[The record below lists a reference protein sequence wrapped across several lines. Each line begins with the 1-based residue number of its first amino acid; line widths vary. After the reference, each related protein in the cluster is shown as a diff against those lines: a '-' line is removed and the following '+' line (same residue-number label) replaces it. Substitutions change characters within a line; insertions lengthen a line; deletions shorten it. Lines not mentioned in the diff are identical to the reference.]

1 MNTSIIRSIAVL
13 AALAASPAAFAY
25 GGGDAVAGAVIGG
38 GAGAL
43 IGNAVGGRDG
53 AIVGGVIGA
62 VAGTAIATRPVGYY
76 GQPQYG
82 APVYPAPPRVY

>member
-38 GAGAL
+38 AEDTAAAKITVFNECGIEVAVTPSDMADAL
-43 IGNAVGGRDG
+43 IRTAQR
-53 AIVGGVIGA
+53 AGV
-62 VAGTAIATRPVGYY
+62 TLS
-76 GQPQYG
+76 
-82 APVYPAPPRVY
+82 